1 MANPRSIEVKVGMLI
16 LIAIGILM
24 AFIIV
29 MGGLSF
35 QPTYRVFVEFDNPG
49 GVQPGA
55 PVKIA
60 GVNVGKIKEI
70 EFRGNAEPPA
80 PGKRVALIRLN
91 VSVEKRYQAAIHD
104 NALFFVTSQG
114 LLGEQYLAI
123 DPGSPDRPHIQE
135 GATVR
140 GLDPP
145 RLDLVMAEGYE
156 LLHTVIAFLRDNR
169 QDLTDL
175 MVSAKRTLKGT
186 GDFFDKNKDRID
198 RIVANV
204 ETITVE
210 GDELVRSARS
220 KYVDSPQVARIINN
234 IDNASTAIARDSE
247 PLLHD
252 ARQSLANVNRL
263 TATVGSPEEQ
273 ARIRQAIKDIAEA
286 ASKARLAANDA
297 QAIVAHVKK
306 GDGTVGA
313 LVMDEQIYDD
323 LQEMARDL
331 KHNPWKFFWRE

>member
-16 LIAIGILM
+16 LVAVGILTG
-24 AFIIV
+24 FVII

-70 EFRGNAEPPA
+70 EFRGATEPA
-80 PGKRVALIRLN
+80 TPGKRLALIRLS
-91 VSVEKRYQAAIHD
+91 VSIEKRYQASIHD

-114 LLGEQYLAI
+114 VLGEQYLAI
-123 DPGSPDRPHIQE
+123 DPGSPDRPHIQPDSV
-135 GATVR
+135 VR

-145 RLDLVMAEGYE
+145 RLDLVLAEGYE
-156 LLHTVIAFLRDNR
+156 LLHTIIAFLRDNR
-169 QDLTDL
+169 QDLSDL
-175 MVSAKRTLKGT
+175 MVAAKRTLKGT

-198 RIVANV
+198 RIVANL

-210 GDELVRSARS
+210 GDELMRSVRT
-220 KYVDSPQVARIINN
+220 KYVDSPQIARIVNN
-234 IDNASTAIARDSE
+234 IDNASSAIARDSE

-263 TATVGSPEEQ
+263 TGTIGSPEEQ
-273 ARIRQAIKDIAEA
+273 ARIRQAIKDIADA
-286 ASKARLAANDA
+286 AAKAKLAANDA
-297 QAIVAHVKK
+297 QSIVAHVKK

>member
-16 LIAIGILM
+16 LIAVGILIG
-24 AFIIV
+24 FVVV
-29 MGGLSF
+29 MGGMSF
-35 QPTYRVFVEFDNPG
+35 QPTYRIYVDFDNPG

-70 EFRGNAEPPA
+70 EFRGNLEPQ
-80 PGKRVALIRLN
+80 PGTKRQSLIRL
-91 VSVEKRYQAAIHD
+91 SLSIEKRYQQAIHD

-123 DPGSPDRPHIQE
+123 DPGSPDRPHMQE
-135 GATVR
+135 NAVAR

-145 RLDLVMAEGYE
+145 RLDLVLAEGYE
-156 LLHTVIAFLRDNR
+156 LLHTTIAFIRDNR
-169 QDLTDL
+169 QDLTDML
-175 MVSAKRTLKGT
+175 ASLRRTLKGT
-186 GDFFDKNKDRID
+186 GDFFEKNQDRLD

-204 ETITVE
+204 EKISVE
-210 GDELVRSARS
+210 TDELVRSARTR
-220 KYVDSPQVARIINN
+220 YVDSPQIARIVNN
-234 IDNASTAIARDSE
+234 IDNASAAIARDSE

-252 ARQSLANVNRL
+252 ARQSLANLNRVS
-263 TATVGSPEEQ
+263 ATVGSPEEQ
-273 ARIRQAIKDIAEA
+273 ARIRQAIRDVADITA
-286 ASKARLAANDA
+286 KAKVAANDA
-297 QAIVAHVKK
+297 QSIVAHIKK
-306 GDGTVGA
+306 GDGSVGA

-323 LQEMARDL
+323 LQEMLRDL